1 VVVEGLDQVTA
12 LLVDLVAAVDITE
25 PVVQVQQAKAILV
38 EMAALNLIHIAVVAA
53 AVLVLLVEHLEVQM
67 LEALAALEKIQSQHG
82 QLQHLVV
89 FLDITQVVLEVA
101 EFQARP
107 TQDLVVVGHLMIL
120 LEEAVDQALLFFVI
134 LAYSADQEVQ
144 L

>member
-1 VVVEGLDQVTA
+1 MQEQILELAGQVAQAVVVLEE
-12 LLVDLVAAVDITE
+12 I
-25 PVVQVQQAKAILV
+25 
-38 EMAALNLIHIAVVAA
+38 
-53 AVLVLLVEHLEVQM
+53 HLE
-67 LEALAALEKIQSQHG
+67 E
-82 QLQHLVV
+82 
-89 FLDITQVVLEVA
+89 VVLEVA

-107 TQDLVVVGHLMIL
+107 TQDLVVVDHLMIL

>member
-1 VVVEGLDQVTA
+1 
-12 LLVDLVAAVDITE
+12 VDITE

-89 FLDITQVVLEVA
+89 LLDITQVAV
-101 EFQARP
+101 
-107 TQDLVVVGHLMIL
+107 
-120 LEEAVDQALLFFVI
+120 AVD
-134 LAYSADQEVQ
+134 
-144 L
+144 